1 MAFNRKEQLKTVFE
15 DTMDQSKRLTTTPL
29 YTKQAL
35 SKKAEGLRFIRHP

>member
-1 MAFNRKEQLKTVFE
+1 MNPNISVEYIDKIKIAC
-15 DTMDQSKRLTTTPL
+15 KRLTTTPL